1 LGRWGQQE
9 EGARCAEVV
18 THGRLQ
24 ARRVQGL
31 PLEGE
36 EGSVSLSRSERVYV
50 SFVVDHEFPK
60 FPRTK
65 EVVPPDVGIEKS
77 LVTSDGAQPET

>member
-1 LGRWGQQE
+1 
-9 EGARCAEVV
+9 
-18 THGRLQ
+18 
-24 ARRVQGL
+24 
-31 PLEGE
+31 
-36 EGSVSLSRSERVYV
+36 VSLSRSERVYV